1 MQVTILTRTL
11 TYWAQLV
18 TAQNENK
25 FNVIMYNLMYELF
38 LKKNLHHLGKK
49 LVKDTVEN
57 LGYNYI
63 WQGQYVDNVEL
74 FKIKIKQRLTDQYKQ
89 QWEASLYES
98 SKCSFYKTINNDLR
112 MQQYL
117 LTLPFSQ
124 RKIMTR
130 FGVSNH
136 RLPVE
141 LLRYTGIDREQRV
154 CHKCNENVIGDEI
167 HYLPF

>member
-1 MQVTILTRTL
+1 MWMSSIQ
-11 TYWAQLV
+11 
-18 TAQNENK
+18 
-25 FNVIMYNLMYELF
+25 NVIILP
-38 LKKNLHHLGKK
+38 LHNGKHLCMR
-49 LVKDTVEN
+49 VV
-57 LGYNYI
+57 
-63 WQGQYVDNVEL
+63 NVL
-74 FKIKIKQRLTDQYKQ
+74 
-89 QWEASLYES
+89 
-98 SKCSFYKTINNDLR
+98 FYKTINNDLR

-130 FGVSNH
+130 FRVSNH

-167 HYLPF
+167 HYLLFCPYFKNQKQSLIGLYLSNPPSINNIKYMFNSPDYNILKNIVKYIKCVMNQF